1 MVETVERTVKRHFS
15 RIVAATCVEGL
26 SISTVWHAT
35 QSVKKCYFLFSPKI
49 WYYIIMFECEE
60 SAYKHWITRPQIDYV
75 ITHPVKILEVES
87 KRKDDRVMAFL
98 GYVDEFREKKI
109 EVLVSQ
115 RSRKA
120 FHAME
125 CRTEWLR
132 YFDE

>member
-1 MVETVERTVKRHFS
+1 
-15 RIVAATCVEGL
+15 
-26 SISTVWHAT
+26 
-35 QSVKKCYFLFSPKI
+35 
-49 WYYIIMFECEE
+49 MFECEE

-75 ITHPVKILEVES
+75 ITHPGEDPRGRIQEERRS
-87 KRKDDRVMAFL
+87 GHGFFS

>member
-1 MVETVERTVKRHFS
+1 
-15 RIVAATCVEGL
+15 
-26 SISTVWHAT
+26 
-35 QSVKKCYFLFSPKI
+35 
-49 WYYIIMFECEE
+49 MFECEE
-60 SAYKHWITRPQIDYV
+60 SAYKHWITRPQ
-75 ITHPVKILEVES
+75 ILEVES

>member
-1 MVETVERTVKRHFS
+1 
-15 RIVAATCVEGL
+15 
-26 SISTVWHAT
+26 
-35 QSVKKCYFLFSPKI
+35 
-49 WYYIIMFECEE
+49 MFECEE

-120 FHAME
+120 FRAME

>member
-1 MVETVERTVKRHFS
+1 MRRGVLHLNGMARN
-15 RIVAATCVEGL
+15 A
-26 SISTVWHAT
+26 ISEEMP
-35 QSVKKCYFLFSPKI
+35 FLFSPKI
-49 WYYIIMFECEE
+49 WYYIIMFECDE